1 MGRIRTKNILLY
13 FLLLVQTTCTEPFI
27 IKTID
32 FDSVLVAESTV
43 TDEIKRQAVKL
54 SRTIGLEE
62 FGLSAEQSADVTIE
76 DSNANVFTFTYD
88 VETQTYLSDIEFK
101 AEANTQYTLKIKT
114 SDGRGYTS
122 NVVELPPMAQIEQVY
137 TEFVS
142 QNGKEGIQ
150 VFVDSDN
157 ATGAEHFRYEYEET
171 YKVKLPANAK
181 FDWEIVNY
189 SDFTQFGE
197 LELTPREW
205 SDEEFCYPTDS
216 SGGVVQT
223 STNDLGENRIT
234 RFPIRF
240 IDAGNPV
247 LRERYSILV
256 RQYVQNIEAHTFY
269 QTLKDLGSEESL
281 LSQGQPGFVQG
292 NIFSDAGPDEK
303 VLGYFGAASVSSQR
317 IYFDHKDFGLDLPR
331 YFVECDWLVSN
342 EISFRELKR
351 KLEFENYQIYSTDDI
366 VEGPHYITQSE
377 CSKCTAFSTHI
388 KPDFWED

>member
-62 FGLSAEQSADVTIE
+62 FGLSAEQFADVSIE

-189 SDFTQFGE
+189 SDFTQM
-197 LELTPREW
+197 
-205 SDEEFCYPTDS
+205 
-216 SGGVVQT
+216 V
-223 STNDLGENRIT
+223 N
-234 RFPIRF
+234 
-240 IDAGNPV
+240 
-247 LRERYSILV
+247 
-256 RQYVQNIEAHTFY
+256 
-269 QTLKDLGSEESL
+269 
-281 LSQGQPGFVQG
+281 
-292 NIFSDAGPDEK
+292 
-303 VLGYFGAASVSSQR
+303 
-317 IYFDHKDFGLDLPR
+317 
-331 YFVECDWLVSN
+331 
-342 EISFRELKR
+342 
-351 KLEFENYQIYSTDDI
+351 
-366 VEGPHYITQSE
+366 
-377 CSKCTAFSTHI
+377 
-388 KPDFWED
+388 